1 MRGCM
6 PKPSKTGAMF
16 GSSVGCSFGFLP
28 TYSPQLNIAEVL
40 WRKLKYE
47 WLRPEDYADKE
58 TLRHAVWQA
67 LMAVG
72 GALNIAFS
80 DFTARQNNLT

>member
-1 MRGCM
+1 M
-6 PKPSKTGAMF
+6 
-16 GSSVGCSFGFLP
+16 
-28 TYSPQLNIAEVL
+28 NIAEML

-58 TLRHAVWQA
+58 TLRLAVGQA

-80 DFTARQNNLT
+80 DFKTAKDSLT